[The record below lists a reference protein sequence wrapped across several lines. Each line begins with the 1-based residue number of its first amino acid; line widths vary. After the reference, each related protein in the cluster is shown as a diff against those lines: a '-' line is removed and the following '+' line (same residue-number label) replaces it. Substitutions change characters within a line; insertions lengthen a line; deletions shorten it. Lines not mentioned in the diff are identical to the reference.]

1 MLRCAIHPF
10 TYRGEGILLHLLKE
24 IETLLQPENIIS
36 ASDEELIRKVI
47 PRSEYH
53 LSEKQTDVLKT
64 GAATDQGAV
73 DLADPPVVGIAEK
86 RQHMHQI
93 MFFGKF
99 CIRAL

>member
-24 IETLLQPENIIS
+24 IETLLQPENISS

-53 LSEKQTDVLKT
+53 LSEVRYFSRKNE
-64 GAATDQGAV
+64 
-73 DLADPPVVGIAEK
+73 PEK
-86 RQHMHQI
+86 KPQEE
-93 MFFGKF
+93 KKNYKE
-99 CIRAL
+99 